1 MIRSQIFVLMSSEI
15 VGGAQKLKNQPWN
28 AIGKIKSE
36 WAQNIV
42 PYINIDKNKSP
53 SFCYFRDKIRELI

>member
-1 MIRSQIFVLMSSEI
+1 MHFEVLVEDKSGI
-15 VGGAQKLKNQPWN
+15 VGGAQKLKNQPWYV
-28 AIGKIKSE
+28 IGKEKSK
-36 WAQNIV
+36 WAKDIT